1 MLTKKRDILRPHL
14 VNVVCKRPLAVMKQ
28 LFDMGDS
35 SLADKKINPIYI
47 VKWGI
52 IIKSIK
58 CLS

>member
-1 MLTKKRDILRPHL
+1 MFGPFTSSI
-14 VNVVCKRPLAVMKQ
+14 VNVVCESPLAVMKQ